1 MKHGEPTALL
11 KKKKKTAVGWRSLGE
26 EGVNVV
32 WELIMVYNQE
42 KNDRSVKGE

>member
-1 MKHGEPTALL
+1 MKHGEPAVLL
-11 KKKKKTAVGWRSLGE
+11 KKTTERWKSLGE
-26 EGVNVV
+26 ERVNVV